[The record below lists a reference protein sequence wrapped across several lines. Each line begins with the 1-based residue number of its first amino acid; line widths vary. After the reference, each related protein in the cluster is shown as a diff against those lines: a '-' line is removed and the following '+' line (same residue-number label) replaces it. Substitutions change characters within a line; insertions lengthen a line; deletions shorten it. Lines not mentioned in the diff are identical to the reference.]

1 MAKNQNLSLNPTKIN
16 GVCGRLLCCLRYE
29 DDSYK
34 ECRKCLPQI
43 GKTVEIK
50 EGKGKVVSLDVI
62 NKKYTVLIPEKGEI
76 EVSVLDGSR

>member
-1 MAKNQNLSLNPTKIN
+1 M
-16 GVCGRLLCCLRYE
+16 RLLCCLRYE

-34 ECRKCLPQI
+34 ECRKCLPKI

-76 EVSVLDGSR
+76 EVSVLDGSC